1 MRIRQKINTIK
12 EFFKELPLKMAEH
25 SFLGF
30 LALFS
35 ISLIIGGIMLYKYDI
50 TIREKEIKIEGRL
63 IKLHKKKMENV
74 LESIEKREKNFQEV
88 DFKIWQNPF
97 QKSFVFPI
105 VSTSTQEAT
114 STEEQKTPL

>member
-1 MRIRQKINTIK
+1 MRIGQKINTIK
-12 EFFKELPLKMAEH
+12 EFFKELPPKMAEH
-25 SFLGF
+25 SFLSF
-30 LALFS
+30 LALLFV
-35 ISLIIGGIMLYKYDI
+35 SLIIGGIVLYKYDI
-50 TIREKEIKIEGRL
+50 ATREKEVKIEGRL
-63 IKLHKKKMENV
+63 IKLHKKKMGNV
-74 LESIEKREKNFQEV
+74 LESIEQREKNFQEV

>member
-1 MRIRQKINTIK
+1 
-12 EFFKELPLKMAEH
+12 MAEH
-25 SFLGF
+25 SFFSFLG
-30 LALFS
+30 LLL
-35 ISLIIGGIMLYKYDI
+35 ISLIIGGIVLYKYDI
-50 TIREKEIKIEGRL
+50 ATREKEVKIEGRL
-63 IKLHKKKMENV
+63 IKLHKKKMGNV
-74 LESIEKREKNFQEV
+74 LESIEQREKNFQEV